1 MVTDK
6 EKKKCLDGETMA
18 SLIEGYTLMSPI
30 NLEMAMEAETSDSE
44 AWEIATE
51 ILRSVKNGDC

>member
-1 MVTDK
+1 MVTDE
-6 EKKKCLDGETMA
+6 EKKKCLDEGTVA

-30 NLEMAMEAETSDSE
+30 NLELANQAETSDSE

>member
-1 MVTDK
+1 MVK
-6 EKKKCLDGETMA
+6 NQKKCLDEETVA
-18 SLIEGYTLMSPI
+18 SLIEGYTQMSPI
-30 NLEMAMEAETSDSE
+30 NLELAEQAESSDTE

>member
-1 MVTDK
+1 
-6 EKKKCLDGETMA
+6 MA

-30 NLEMAMEAETSDSE
+30 NLEMAQQAESSDSE